1 MTNGAVGSTNLWTIR
16 FSELKMREKK
26 NLNSY
31 FTIDANSKRKILI
44 ANLQTNYRDAH
55 NDGNFMVFAILG

>member
-1 MTNGAVGSTNLWTIR
+1 
-16 FSELKMREKK
+16 MREKK

-55 NDGNFMVFAILG
+55 NDGNFMAFAIG